1 MRGSGHGGTLGSRI
15 NLLEVMKE
23 KFKDLRDFDDDCD
36 DRAEVLRRSS
46 GAGNDGATGVM
57 MGMVLRSDM
66 ENSDMND
73 EVIKG
78 AKIKG
83 MNPRRYWDDG
93 VYKDWGD

>member
-1 MRGSGHGGTLGSRI
+1 
-15 NLLEVMKE
+15 MKE
-23 KFKDLRDFDDDCD
+23 KFKDLSDEDFDDDDCD
-36 DRAEVLRRSS
+36 DRATAEVLRRSS

-66 ENSDMND
+66 ENSSMND